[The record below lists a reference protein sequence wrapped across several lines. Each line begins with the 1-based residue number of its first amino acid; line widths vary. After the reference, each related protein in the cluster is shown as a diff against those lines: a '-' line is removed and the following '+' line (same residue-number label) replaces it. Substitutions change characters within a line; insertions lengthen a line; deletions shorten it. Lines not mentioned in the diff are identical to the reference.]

1 MLAPISWTIPGPHST
16 WSSVEAEALM
26 AAEGHAREVLVVDD
40 DVDCLE
46 ALRFLLQD
54 EGYHVEVARHGQE
67 ALDYFRQGGRPAV
80 VILDLLM
87 PVMDGLEFL
96 RRRRDD
102 PVLSSTPVI
111 VLTATDARLG
121 SQDEVVL
128 RKPVDFPVLVSKIER
143 ACSSTAG
150 GPN

>member
-1 MLAPISWTIPGPHST
+1 
-16 WSSVEAEALM
+16 M
-26 AAEGHAREVLVVDD
+26 ADERHAREVLVVDD

-46 ALRFLLQD
+46 ALRLLLED
-54 EGYHVEVARHGQE
+54 EGYQVRVARHGQE
-67 ALDYFRQGGRPAV
+67 ALDYFHHGGRPAV

-96 RRRRDD
+96 RRRRED

-121 SQDEVVL
+121 SRDEVVL
-128 RKPVDFPVLVSKIER
+128 RKPVDFPVLVSKIEH
-143 ACSSTAG
+143 ACSPAAG
-150 GPN
+150 GLS